1 MANTRGIF
9 TLTYVVEEKVPF
21 DDWVALSDVW
31 IAPSPFIAAS
41 PNTGYF
47 GGGYT
52 GNVRSEMDKVTYST
66 DTTAA
71 VPEARLSVA
80 RYRLAAT
87 GNQTAGYFG
96 GGDNGPDVATME
108 KVTYASDTT
117 AALPFSANLSV
128 ARGYLAATGNQT
140 AGYFGG
146 GAFPYYSTMDKVT
159 YSTDTTAAVPGANL
173 SVGRYN
179 LAASSSRNALPVP
192 ETVISSFPVIV

>member
-21 DDWVALSDVW
+21 GDWVDLDDVW

-117 AALPFSANLSV
+117 AALPFSANLSI
-128 ARGYLAATGNQT
+128 ARSFLAATGNSE

-146 GAFPYYSTMDKVT
+146 GDPSGATMDKVT
-159 YSTDTTAAVPGANL
+159 YSTDTRTTVPGAAL
-173 SVGRYN
+173 SAARYS
-179 LAASSSRNALPVP
+179 LAASSARANGLP
-192 ETVISSFPVIV
+192 TTFFSSVIV